1 MQENE
6 LVDLVLK
13 IRERRA
19 EGQWVEAKA
28 ANKGCPEKLYDT
40 LSSFSNQDEGGV
52 LVFGVDEKQGY
63 EVSGVYDAQDLQHR
77 VGEQCKQME
86 PVVRAVFTVARVE
99 GKTVVSAEI
108 PGVEASAR
116 PVFYRGT
123 GRLRGSWV
131 RAGDADEPMTEGE
144 VYAYEAFRKRL
155 HDDLR
160 CAEGAEMGDLDE
172 GLLGAYVEQAKR
184 ERPNLASSVGRG
196 EILERMGVT
205 RGGKPTLAGVLMFT
219 RYPQTWYPQLCIT
232 GVAVPGTKMGATG
245 PGGERFTDN
254 RRFTGPLPEMVR
266 DACDF
271 VARNTRAATVIG
283 KDGHRKDREEYPARA
298 VREAVLNAVVHR
310 DYSFYAENTPV
321 RIEIYADRMEIRN
334 EGGLFGRTT
343 LGGLGKIRPD
353 TRNAVLANI
362 LEVMR
367 ETENRYSGIPTILAE
382 CEANGLPMPWFESA
396 RGAFRVTFWPRG
408 GKGGARGFDRKK
420 AKESLLAYCRTPRS
434 REELVAF
441 VGMSRFYVM
450 GHFVKPLVESGQLA
464 MTHPSTPKSKEQRF
478 VTADSSREKKA

>member
-1 MQENE
+1 MQEKE
-6 LVDLVLK
+6 LFDLVAK

-19 EGQWVEAKA
+19 EGQWTEVKA
-28 ANKGCPEKLYDT
+28 AREGCPGKLYDT

-52 LVFGVDEKQGY
+52 IVFGVDEKNGC
-63 EVSGVYDAQDLQHR
+63 EVCGVYDAQDLQHR

-108 PGVEASAR
+108 PGVEAAVR
-116 PVFYRGT
+116 PVFYRGA
-123 GRLRGSWV
+123 GRLKGSWV
-131 RAGDADEPMTEGE
+131 RVGDADEPMTEGE
-144 VYAYEAFRKRL
+144 VYAYEAFRKRV

-160 CAEGAEMGDLDE
+160 CAEGVEMGDLDE
-172 GLLGAYVEQAKR
+172 GLLGAYVERAKR
-184 ERPNLASSVGRG
+184 ERPNLAASVGRG

-205 RGGKPTLAGVLMFT
+205 RGGQPTLAGVLMFT

-232 GVAVPGTKMGATG
+232 GVVVPGSKMGETG
-245 PGGERFTDN
+245 PGGERFSDN

-266 DACDF
+266 EACDF

-283 KDGHRKDREEYPARA
+283 EDGRRADREEYPARA
-298 VREAVLNAVVHR
+298 IREAVLNAVLHR

-321 RIEIYADRMEIRN
+321 RIEIYVDRMEIQN

-382 CEANGLPMPWFESA
+382 CEANGLPVPRFESA
-396 RGAFRVTFWPRG
+396 RGTFRVTFWPRRG
-408 GKGGARGFDRKK
+408 REGAERFDRKK
-420 AKESLLAYCRTPRS
+420 AEDSLLAYCRTPRS

-450 GHFVKPLVESGQLA
+450 GHFVRPLVESGQLK
-464 MTHPSTPKSKEQRF
+464 MTHPETPKSKGQRF
-478 VTADSSREKKA
+478 VTADKATEERP

>member
-6 LVDLVLK
+6 VIELVGR
-13 IRERRA
+13 IRSRRA
-19 EGQWVEAKA
+19 EGQWTEVKA
-28 ANKGCPEKLYDT
+28 ARAGCPERLYDT
-40 LSSFSNQDEGGV
+40 LSGFSNQEEGGV
-52 LVFGVDEKQGY
+52 IVFGVDEKAGY
-63 EVSGVYDAQDLQHR
+63 EVCGVYDAQDLQHR

-99 GKTVVSAEI
+99 GKTVVATEI
-108 PGVEASAR
+108 PGVEAVLR
-116 PVFYRGT
+116 PVFYRGA

-131 RAGDADEPMTEGE
+131 RVGDADEPMTEAE
-144 VYAYEAFRKRL
+144 VYAYEAFRRRV

-160 CAEGAEMGDLDE
+160 PAEGVGMEELDE
-172 GLLGAYVEQAKR
+172 GLLGQYVERAKR
-184 ERPNLASSVGRG
+184 ERPNLATNVGRG
-196 EILERMGVT
+196 EILERLGVT
-205 RGGKPTLAGVLMFT
+205 RGGRPTLAGVLMFT

-232 GVAVPGTKMGATG
+232 GVVVPGTKMGETG
-245 PGGERFTDN
+245 TDGERFLDN

-271 VARNTRAATVIG
+271 VARNTREATVVG
-283 KDGHRKDREEYPARA
+283 RDGRRTDREEYPARA

-321 RIEIYADRMEIRN
+321 RIEIYADRLEIKN

-343 LGGLGKIRPD
+343 LEGLGRIRPD

-382 CEANGLPMPWFESA
+382 CEANGLPPPRFESA
-396 RGAFRVTFWPRG
+396 RGAFRVTFQPKGDGRG
-408 GKGGARGFDRKK
+408 GMAFERGNEE
-420 AKESLLAYCRTPRS
+420 ASLLAYCRTPRS
-434 REELVAF
+434 REELLSF
-441 VGMSRFYVM
+441 TGMSRFYVM
-450 GHFVKPLVESGQLA
+450 SRFVKPLVENGKLA
-464 MTHPSTPKSKEQRF
+464 MTRPDAPKSKSQRY
-478 VTADSSREKKA
+478 VAVARAGQG

>member
-6 LVDLVLK
+6 LTELVAR

-19 EGQWVEAKA
+19 EGQWTEAKA
-28 ANKGCPEKLYDT
+28 AREGCPEKLYDT

-52 LVFGVDEKQGY
+52 IVFGVDEKRGY
-63 EVSGVYDAQDLQHR
+63 EVCGVYDAQDLQHR

-99 GKTVVSAEI
+99 GKTVVAAEI
-108 PGVEASAR
+108 PGVEASVR
-116 PVFYRGT
+116 PVFYRGA
-123 GRLRGSWV
+123 GRLRGARV
-131 RAGDADEPMTEGE
+131 RVGDADEPMTEAE
-144 VYAYEAFRKRL
+144 VYAYEAFRRRL

-160 CAEGAEMGDLDE
+160 LAEGVCTADLDE
-172 GLLGAYVEQAKR
+172 GLLGTYVERAKR
-184 ERPNLASSVGRG
+184 ERPNLASNVGRE

-205 RGGKPTLAGVLMFT
+205 RGGGPTLAGTLMFT

-232 GVAVPGTKMGATG
+232 GVVVPGTKMGETG

-271 VARNTRAATVIG
+271 IARNTRAATVIG
-283 KDGHRKDREEYPARA
+283 KDGRRVDRAEYPARA

-310 DYSFYAENTPV
+310 DYSFYSENTSV
-321 RIEIYADRMEIRN
+321 RIEIYADRLEITN

-343 LGGLGKIRPD
+343 LEGLGRIRPD

-367 ETENRYSGIPTILAE
+367 ETENRYSGIPTILTE
-382 CEANGLPMPWFESA
+382 CETNGLPPPRFESA

-408 GKGGARGFDRKK
+408 SGAGMVPFNRDK
-420 AKESLLAYCRTPRS
+420 AEESILAYCRTPRS
-434 REELVAF
+434 REELAAF
-441 VGMSRFYVM
+441 AGMSRFYVM
-450 GHFVKPLVESGQLA
+450 GHFVKPLVESGRLA
-464 MTHPSTPKSKEQRF
+464 MTRPETPKSKDQRF
-478 VTADSSREKKA
+478 VASFGTEEKET

>member
-1 MQENE
+1 MQEKE
-6 LVDLVLK
+6 LVDLVAK

-19 EGQWVEAKA
+19 EGQWTEVKEARE
-28 ANKGCPEKLYDT
+28 GCPEKLYDT
-40 LSSFSNQDEGGV
+40 LSSYSNQDEGGV
-52 LVFGVDEKQGY
+52 IVFGVDEKRGY
-63 EVSGVYDAQDLQHR
+63 EVCGVYDAQDLQHR

-86 PVVRAVFTVARVE
+86 PVVRAVFTVARVD

-108 PGVEASAR
+108 PGVEASGR
-116 PVFYRGT
+116 PVFYRGA
-123 GRLRGSWV
+123 GRLKGAWV
-131 RAGDADEPMTEGE
+131 RVGGADEPMTEGE
-144 VYAYEAFRKRL
+144 IYAYEAFRRRV

-160 CAEGAEMGDLDE
+160 RAEGVDTGDLDE
-172 GLLGAYVEQAKR
+172 GLLGAYVERAKR
-184 ERPNLASSVGRG
+184 ERPNLASNVGRA

-205 RGGKPTLAGVLMFT
+205 RGGAPTLAGTLMFA

-232 GVAVPGTKMGATG
+232 GVVVPGTKMGETG
-245 PGGERFTDN
+245 LGGERFTDN

-271 VARNTRAATVIG
+271 VARNTRTATVIG
-283 KDGHRKDREEYPARA
+283 KDGRRMDREEYPARA

-321 RIEIYADRMEIRN
+321 RIEIYADRLEIKN

-382 CEANGLPMPWFESA
+382 CEANGLPTPRFESA
-396 RGAFRVTFWPRG
+396 RGAFRVTFLP
-408 GKGGARGFDRKK
+408 KGGGTGRVAFERKRAR
-420 AKESLLAYCRTPRS
+420 ESILAYCRTPRS
-434 REELVAF
+434 REELTAF
-441 VGMSRFYVM
+441 AGMSRFYVM
-450 GHFVKPLVESGQLA
+450 GHFVKPLVESGQLK
-464 MTHPSTPKSKEQRF
+464 MTHPETPKSKEQRF
-478 VTADSSREKKA
+478 VAPERGKGQKA